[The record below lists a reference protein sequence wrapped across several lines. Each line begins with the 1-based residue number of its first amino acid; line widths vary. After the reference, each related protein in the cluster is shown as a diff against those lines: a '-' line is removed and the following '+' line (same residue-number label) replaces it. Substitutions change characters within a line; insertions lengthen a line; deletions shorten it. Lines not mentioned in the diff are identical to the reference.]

1 MQVRRHTDIGIGR
14 IATETAGRGDCRGT
28 GVDNRLAER
37 QTDQ

>member
-1 MQVRRHTDIGIGR
+1 MQVMRHANKVGR

-28 GVDNRLAER
+28 GVENRLAER